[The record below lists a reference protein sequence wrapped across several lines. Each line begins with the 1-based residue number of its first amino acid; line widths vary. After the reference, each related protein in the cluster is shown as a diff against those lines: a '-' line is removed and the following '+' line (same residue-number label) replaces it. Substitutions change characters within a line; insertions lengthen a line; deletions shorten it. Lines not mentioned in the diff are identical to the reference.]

1 MKTRLILILF
11 LFFIY
16 HPVACAE
23 ETPQEKEAAWEGSI
37 SAGYNITRGNTEN
50 DQLSAGLFLRRN
62 RMRIDEI
69 TLKGDVFYSASNKE
83 TDGQKLYGLA
93 RYAFSFGEDKKW
105 YNFYM
110 IEANHDRFANIDYR
124 LIPGVGAG
132 YWFFNLPETK
142 MMAEIAIGLEH
153 TDYRDETEDSNE
165 AILIPRAFLEKG
177 LFINSKLTQDVTL
190 YPSLRD
196 VGEFRLHSE
205 TTFTNPITDK
215 LSLNFSLINDYDS
228 DPPDDTK
235 SHDLRLISSLAYG
248 F

>member
-105 YNFYM
+105 
-110 IEANHDRFANIDYR
+110 
-124 LIPGVGAG
+124 
-132 YWFFNLPETK
+132 
-142 MMAEIAIGLEH
+142 
-153 TDYRDETEDSNE
+153 
-165 AILIPRAFLEKG
+165 
-177 LFINSKLTQDVTL
+177 
-190 YPSLRD
+190 
-196 VGEFRLHSE
+196 
-205 TTFTNPITDK
+205 
-215 LSLNFSLINDYDS
+215 
-228 DPPDDTK
+228 
-235 SHDLRLISSLAYG
+235 
-248 F
+248 